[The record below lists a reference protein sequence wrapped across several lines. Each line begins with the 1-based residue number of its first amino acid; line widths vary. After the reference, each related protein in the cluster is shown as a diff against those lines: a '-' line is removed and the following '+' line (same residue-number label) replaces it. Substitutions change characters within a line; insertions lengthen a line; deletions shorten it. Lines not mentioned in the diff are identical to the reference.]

1 MQINDI
7 EKQVRMY
14 AGLTLVLDHKH
25 LLCDQIQLKE
35 HLDKYGNITPG
46 TKLSQII
53 ESIKNANPLS
63 NPRWISNGLVID
75 SRFTLHELSEG
86 HHLHK
91 NRSSDKLRYQLEI
104 LVKNLFE
111 AKTYAEID
119 VWYDK
124 VNSLLKKSIKTGETL
139 TLIEML
145 KFRTQT
151 IETLTR
157 AQSEYVLSLVT
168 RLEQKFSSS

>member
-25 LLCDQIQLKE
+25 LLRDQIQLKE

-63 NPRWISNGLVID
+63 NPR
-75 SRFTLHELSEG
+75 
-86 HHLHK
+86 
-91 NRSSDKLRYQLEI
+91 
-104 LVKNLFE
+104 
-111 AKTYAEID
+111 
-119 VWYDK
+119 
-124 VNSLLKKSIKTGETL
+124 
-139 TLIEML
+139 
-145 KFRTQT
+145 
-151 IETLTR
+151 
-157 AQSEYVLSLVT
+157 
-168 RLEQKFSSS
+168 